1 MHKFLFLPIL
11 SLLLAFTGKAQ
22 ESKRIVSLAPS
33 ITQNLYL
40 IEAQGQIV
48 GCTRF
53 CLTEAKDSIPV
64 VADAVN
70 VNMEKI
76 VALRPDIV
84 VTSGLT
90 PPKVL
95 DGFERMGIKTL
106 RIEQPK
112 NFNEICE
119 QLITLG
125 EISGK
130 KELAETVVRECKS
143 QLATIQ
149 KKVLSGQHPK
159 IFMQIGA
166 NPLYTALPGT
176 FMHDYIQQI
185 GGINI
190 AQQLDN
196 ASVSKEYVLLQNPEV
211 IFIVGMGLAGE
222 EEKVHWQAIKS
233 LKAVKNNKVFPL
245 DDYICS
251 PTPVTF
257 VRTVNELIQMIY

>member
-1 MHKFLFLPIL
+1 MYKFLFLPIL
-11 SLLLAFTGKAQ
+11 FHLFAFTGKAQ

-70 VNMEKI
+70 VNTEKI

-84 VTSGLT
+84 ITSGLT

-95 DGFERMGIKTL
+95 DGLERMGIKTL
-106 RIEQPK
+106 RIGQPK

-119 QLITLG
+119 QLIILS

-130 KELAETVVRECKS
+130 KELAETIVRESKTR
-143 QLATIQ
+143 LATIQ
-149 KKVLSGQHPK
+149 KNIPSGKHPK
-159 IFMQIGA
+159 IFMEIGA

-185 GGINI
+185 GGLNI
-190 AQQLDN
+190 AQELDN

-211 IFIVGMGLAGE
+211 IFIVGMGIAGE
-222 EEKVHWQAIKS
+222 EEKTHWQEIKS
-233 LKAVKNNKVFPL
+233 HKAVKDNKIFTL

-257 VRTVNELIQMIY
+257 VKTVEELIQMVY

>member
-1 MHKFLFLPIL
+1 MYKFLFLHIVFLFLVL
-11 SLLLAFTGKAQ
+11 SGKTQ
-22 ESKRIVSLAPS
+22 DYKRIVSLAPS

-40 IEAQGQIV
+40 IEAQELIV

-70 VNMEKI
+70 ANMEKI

-84 VTSGLT
+84 ITSGLT

-95 DGFERMGIKTL
+95 DGLERMGIKTL
-106 RIEQPK
+106 RIKQPK
-112 NFNEICE
+112 DFNEICD
-119 QLITLG
+119 QLINLG

-130 KELAETVVRECKS
+130 KALAETIVRESKTR
-143 QLATIQ
+143 LAAIQ
-149 KKVLSGQHPK
+149 KDIPSGKHLK
-159 IFMQIGA
+159 IFMEIGS

-185 GGINI
+185 GGVNI
-190 AQQLDN
+190 AQELDN
-196 ASVSKEYVLLQNPEV
+196 ALVSKEYVLLKNPEV
-211 IFIVGMGLAGE
+211 IFIVGMGIAGE
-222 EEKVHWQAIKS
+222 EEKARWQEIKS
-233 LKAVKNNKVFPL
+233 LKAVKDNKIFSL

-257 VRTVNELIQMIY
+257 VKTVEELIQMIY